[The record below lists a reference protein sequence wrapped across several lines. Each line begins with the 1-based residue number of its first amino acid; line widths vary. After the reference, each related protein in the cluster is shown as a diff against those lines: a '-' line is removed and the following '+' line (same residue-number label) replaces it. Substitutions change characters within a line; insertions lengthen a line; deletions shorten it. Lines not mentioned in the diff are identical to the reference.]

1 MKVLEN
7 GVDEQARV
15 AAAQRDPSR
24 FADLYESNFGR
35 VYAYIA
41 RRVVNRHDAEDLAA
55 EVFHEAL
62 RNLGRYEWRGLPFA
76 AWLLG
81 IAAHLLADRWR
92 YVARRQAVF
101 DEWGNGEGW
110 NGDGRN
116 KDGRNEDGRIGD
128 AANRAI
134 PDPASVGPRITDAK
148 IEESAML
155 SELVEELPADQRLVV
170 LRRFVDQKSVRE
182 IADELRRSEG
192 AVKQLQFRALQNL
205 RSRMRSRHDESIP
218 N

>member
-1 MKVLEN
+1 LKVLEHE
-7 GVDEQARV
+7 VDEQVLV

-24 FADLYESNFGR
+24 FGDLYESNFGR

-41 RRVVNRHDAEDLAA
+41 RRVANRHDAEDLTA

-62 RNLGRYEWRGLPFA
+62 RNLRRYEWRGLPFA

-92 YVARRQAVF
+92 HVARRQTVF
-101 DEWGNGEGW
+101 DDWGSE
-110 NGDGRN
+110 DGRN
-116 KDGRNEDGRIGD
+116 GD
-128 AANRAI
+128 AASRTA

-155 SELVEELPADQRLVV
+155 SQLVDELPADQRLVV
-170 LRRFVDQKSVRE
+170 LRRFVEQKNVRE

-205 RSRMRSRHDESIP
+205 RLRMRSRHVESIP
-218 N
+218 D